1 MKHNL
6 RKKTNK
12 NKKYKKR
19 QNKQKTRKHIR
30 GAGIMDTYNA
40 INKTSQG
47 FYNMYLGAKDKYQNM
62 MQQYKDVENKYQE
75 MKQTLERIKND
86 PEVQQHLN
94 TLSNLNF
101 ELQQSIQ
108 STTPPPPPPE
118 QVIQNAGFFDT
129 SKINASLQSGL
140 QSANT
145 YYSTKKQQAQK
156 ELATAKSVYNDPK
169 VKQNISDLTKHSKD
183 TLKQGTL
190 FGVNVATASPISA
203 TYRGYNTYQSA
214 KKGVSSAKD
223 LYKTA
228 SDVYSQSS
236 IPVESPQTNIPDQ
249 QV

>member
-6 RKKTNK
+6 RKKTN
-12 NKKYKKR
+12 NKHKKR
-19 QNKQKTRKHIR
+19 QRKQKTRKNIR
-30 GAGIMDTYNA
+30 GAGIMDTYDA
-40 INKTSQG
+40 INKTSQS

-94 TLSNLNF
+94 TLSNLNSQ
-101 ELQQSIQ
+101 LQESIQ
-108 STTPPPPPPE
+108 STTPPPPPPPQ

-129 SKINASLQSGL
+129 SKINTSLQSGL

-145 YYSTKKQQAQK
+145 YYSTKKQQAER
-156 ELATAKSVYNDPK
+156 ELASAKTVYNDPR

-183 TLKQGTL
+183 TLKHGSL

-214 KKGVSSAKD
+214 KKGISSAKD

-228 SDVYSQSS
+228 SDVYQSS
-236 IPVESPQTNIPDQ
+236 IPVETPQ
-249 QV
+249 